1 MIIYILSIFAIIY
14 SFFYLIGKV
23 MDEAKCYV
31 CNYYGDKSYMIE
43 SSNEKYR
50 HYSCNHVSSKTTR
63 FSHGS
68 E

>member
-1 MIIYILSIFAIIY
+1 
-14 SFFYLIGKV
+14 